1 MKSLISIAVAV
12 AAVFASSALAQDA
25 KQTIGKR
32 QLSGTVYTADER
44 GNSIS
49 AIDLASGKVTI
60 IPVSISPHNVQ
71 IAADGKRLFAVGDPA
86 STAHW
91 HDKGAHA
98 AGEVTGR
105 LLVLDSGKF
114 SAGAIASI
122 QVGRHPAHVVV
133 DRSGRRAFVTNS
145 GDNTVT
151 VIDIA
156 RKNIVRSVPTG
167 PYPHG
172 MRISPD
178 GRELYVANV
187 EDGSVSVIDIMQ
199 SLKEIARIPV
209 GRAPVQVGFTPDG
222 MRVYVSLRDENAVA
236 LIDTASRK
244 KIGTVAVGRGPIQ
257 VHATPDG
264 RFVYVANQGSEAEPS
279 ETVSI
284 IETASG
290 SVKTIRTGAGAHG
303 VAVSDDGRFV
313 FISNILANT
322 VSVIDTSSQA
332 VVADFPV
339 GKGPNGITFRPDGR
353 HER

>member
-1 MKSLISIAVAV
+1 MRSLISIAVAV

-25 KQTIGKR
+25 KQSIGKR

-86 STAHW
+86 STAHG

-105 LLVLDSGKF
+105 LLVLDSGKL
-114 SAGAIASI
+114 SAGVIASI

-145 GDNTVT
+145 GDNAVT
-151 VIDIA
+151 EIDIA

-187 EDGSVSVIDIMQ
+187 EDGSVSVIDMQ
-199 SLKEIARIPV
+199 SLKEVDRIPV

-222 MRVYVSLRDENAVA
+222 TRVYVSLRDENAVA
-236 LIDTASRK
+236 WIDTASRK

-353 HER
+353 RGR

>member
-12 AAVFASSALAQDA
+12 AAVFASPALAQDA
-25 KQTIGKR
+25 KQPIGKR
-32 QLSGTVYTADER
+32 QLSGTIYTADER

-49 AIDLASGKVTI
+49 AIDIASAEVTI
-60 IPVSISPHNVQ
+60 IPVPISPHNVQ
-71 IAADGKRLFAVGDPA
+71 IAADGKQLFAVGNPA
-86 STAHW
+86 STAHG

-105 LLVLDSGKF
+105 LLVLDSAKL

-151 VIDIA
+151 VIDLA

-167 PYPHG
+167 RYPHG
-172 MRISPD
+172 LRISPD

-187 EDGSVSVIDIMQ
+187 EDGSVSVVDTQ
-199 SLKEIARIPV
+199 SLKEVDRIPV

-222 MRVYVSLRDENAVA
+222 TRVYVSLRDENAVA
-236 LIDTASRK
+236 LIDTASRE

-264 RFVYVANQGSEAEPS
+264 RFFYVANQGSEAEPS
-279 ETVSI
+279 ETVSV

-290 SVKTIRTGAGAHG
+290 SVRTIRTGAGAHG
-303 VAVSDDGRFV
+303 VVVSDDGRFV

-322 VSVIDTSSQA
+322 VSVIDTSTQA

-353 HER
+353 RGR